1 MLLRLNTALAISCF
15 GLAIFAATAGAH
27 AQQAPQEPRR
37 IALKSGESANLRD
50 FYYIQN
56 CQSISIGSAVLDVL
70 EGPAELTVTV
80 KEGMKLPRAEKC
92 AKQVPGGTVV
102 ATAKEVKE
110 PKEARL
116 TIRLKYKTK
125 IGERQSSNLYIVSL
139 FP

>member
-1 MLLRLNTALAISCF
+1 L
-15 GLAIFAATAGAH
+15 
-27 AQQAPQEPRR
+27 
-37 IALKSGESANLRD
+37 
-50 FYYIQN
+50 
-56 CQSISIGSAVLDVL
+56 IGSPVLDVL

-80 KEGMKLPRAEKC
+80 KEGMKLPRAENC

-116 TIRLKYKTK
+116 TIRLKNKTK
-125 IGERQSSNLYIVSL
+125 IGERQFSNVYIVSL

>member
-1 MLLRLNTALAISCF
+1 MLLRLNSALAISCF

-27 AQQAPQEPRR
+27 AQQAPQDPRR
-37 IALKSGESANLRD
+37 IAFKSGESTDLRV
-50 FYYIQN
+50 FYHVVN
-56 CQSISIGSAVLDVL
+56 CQSVMIGSPVLDVL
-70 EGPAELTVTV
+70 EGPPELSVTL
-80 KEGMKLPRAEKC
+80 KEGMVLPLPEKC
-92 AKQVPGGTVV
+92 AKQVLGGTVV